1 MREGGEVVIAS
12 AVRTPIGSFGG
23 ALKDVPVVELG
34 ALVIREALRRAR
46 LRQDKVDKVLMGNVL
61 QAGLGQNPARQAAA
75 LADVSQYTPA
85 VTINVVC
92 GSGMEAVILAAQSI
106 RSGDA
111 EVIVAGGMESMSQA
125 PYLIPATT
133 RWGSRMGHVQLVD
146 TMIQDGLWC
155 SFEDYHMGITAE
167 NVAEKFQIS
176 REEQDAFAAE
186 SQRRAEVAIKAGKFK
201 DEIIPVE
208 VPQRRGEP
216 LIFDT
221 DEFPRF
227 GTTAEKLAK
236 LKPAF
241 RKDGTITAGNSSGI
255 NDGAAA
261 LVVMS
266 AEKAIKLGIRPLAK
280 ITSYDCQGCEPELM
294 GTGPIFAVRHAY
306 EQVKEQLNKEIEL
319 VELNEAFAAQSLAC
333 IKALNLNPEIVN
345 VNGGAVA
352 LGHPI
357 GCSGSRILVTLLY
370 EMERRDA
377 KVGLAALCVGGGM
390 GFAMIVERSWFF

>member
-1 MREGGEVVIAS
+1 MREVVIAS

-23 ALKDVPVVELG
+23 ALKDIPVVELG
-34 ALVIREALRRAR
+34 ALVIKEALRRAR

-75 LADVSQYTPA
+75 LADVSQHTPA

-167 NVAEKFQIS
+167 NVAEKFHIS

-186 SQRRAEVAIKAGKFK
+186 SQQRAETAIKTGRFK

-241 RKDGTITAGNSSGI
+241 RKDGSITAGNASGI

-294 GTGPIFAVRHAY
+294 GTGPIYAVRHAY
-306 EQVKEQLNKEIEL
+306 EQVKEELNKDVEL
-319 VELNEAFAAQSLAC
+319 VELNEAFAAQALAC
-333 IKALNLNPEIVN
+333 INALNLDPDIVN

-370 EMERRDA
+370 EMQRRDA
-377 KVGLAALCVGGGM
+377 KVGLGALCVGGGM
-390 GFAMIVERSWFF
+390 GFAMIVERSWYF

>member
-1 MREGGEVVIAS
+1 VVIAS

-23 ALKDVPVVELG
+23 SLKDVPVVELG
-34 ALVIREALRRAR
+34 SLVIKEALRRAN
-46 LRQDKVDKVLMGNVL
+46 LRQDKVDKVFMGNVL

-75 LADVSQYTPA
+75 LADISQYTPA

-111 EVIVAGGMESMSQA
+111 EVIIAGGMESMSQA

-167 NVAEKFQIS
+167 NVAEKFHLS

-186 SQRRAEVAIKAGKFK
+186 SQRRAEAAIKAGKFK

-208 VPQRRGEP
+208 IPQRRGEP
-216 LIFDT
+216 IIFDT

-241 RKDGTITAGNSSGI
+241 RKDGTITAGNASGI

-266 AEKAIKLGIRPLAK
+266 AEKAVKLGIRPLAK

-294 GTGPIFAVRHAY
+294 GTGPIYAVRHAY
-306 EQVKEQLNKEIEL
+306 EQVKEQLDKEVEL
-319 VELNEAFAAQSLAC
+319 VELNEAFAAQAIAC
-333 IKALNLNPEIVN
+333 IKALNLDPEIVN

-357 GCSGSRILVTLLY
+357 GCSGSRIIVTLLY
-370 EMERRDA
+370 EMMRRDA
-377 KVGLAALCVGGGM
+377 KVGLASLCVGGGM

>member
-1 MREGGEVVIAS
+1 MREVVIAS

-23 ALKDVPVVELG
+23 ALKDIPVVELG
-34 ALVIREALRRAR
+34 SLVIKEALRRAR

-75 LADVSQYTPA
+75 LADISQHTPA

-92 GSGMEAVILAAQSI
+92 GSGMEAVIMAAQSI

-111 EVIVAGGMESMSQA
+111 EVIIAGGMESMSQA

-167 NVAEKFQIS
+167 NVAEKFHIS

-186 SQRRAEVAIKAGKFK
+186 SQRRAEVAIKDGKFK

-241 RKDGTITAGNSSGI
+241 RKDGTITAGNASGI

-266 AEKAIKLGIRPLAK
+266 AEKAVKLGIRPLAK

-306 EQVKEQLNKEIEL
+306 EQVKEELNKEVEL
-319 VELNEAFAAQSLAC
+319 VELNEAFAAQALAC
-333 IKALNLNPEIVN
+333 IKALNLDPDIVN

-370 EMERRDA
+370 EMQRRDA
-377 KVGLAALCVGGGM
+377 KVGLGALCVGGGM
-390 GFAMIVERSWFF
+390 GFAMIVERNWYF